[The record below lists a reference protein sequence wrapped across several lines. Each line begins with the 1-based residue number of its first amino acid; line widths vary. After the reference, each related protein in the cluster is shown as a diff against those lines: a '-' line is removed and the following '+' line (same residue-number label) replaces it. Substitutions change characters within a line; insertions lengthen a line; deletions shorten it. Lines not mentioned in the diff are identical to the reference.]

1 MVRKCICLRHNLPI
15 AFFDKLSKILHASD
29 AKIDKY
35 LYMESLSM
43 KYRAKVEVRLKPGHS
58 DPEGETTKQSL
69 AELSYSVLSVGA
81 GKVYEIV
88 LEARS
93 LNEAKK
99 IIDEI
104 CRRLLANPV
113 KDNYIFEIEVK

>member
-1 MVRKCICLRHNLPI
+1 MTCRL
-15 AFFDKLSKILHASD
+15 FFDKLSKNLHASVV
-29 AKIDKY
+29 KIDKY
-35 LYMESLSM
+35 LYMRSLSM

-58 DPEGETTKQSL
+58 DPEGETAKQSL
-69 AELSYSVLSVGA
+69 AELNYPVLSVGA

-93 LNEAKK
+93 LNEAKRM
-99 IIDEI
+99 IDEI

-113 KDNYIFEIEVK
+113 KDNYIFEIEVE